1 MIEIHLP
8 EPALR
13 TPARQRVAGDG
24 FACVQDR
31 AVFAAT
37 FQLPRHVFSAP
48 RQGPNP
54 ALLPAEPMKQL
65 AASARNRVLS
75 IMDRTADVLSP

>member
-13 TPARQRVAGDG
+13 TPAPHRVDREG

-31 AVFAAT
+31 EVFAAT
-37 FQLPRHVFSAP
+37 FQLPRHVFSAS
-48 RQGPNP
+48 RHGPNA
-54 ALLPAEPMKQL
+54 ALLSAEPMKQL
-65 AASARNRVLS
+65 STVARDRVLS

>member
-1 MIEIHLP
+1 MMEIHLP

-13 TPARQRVAGDG
+13 TPACQRVAGDG
-24 FACVQDR
+24 FASVQDR
-31 AVFAAT
+31 GVFAAT

-48 RQGPNP
+48 RHGQNP
-54 ALLPAEPMKQL
+54 ALLSAEPMKQL
-65 AASARNRVLS
+65 AASACDRVLS